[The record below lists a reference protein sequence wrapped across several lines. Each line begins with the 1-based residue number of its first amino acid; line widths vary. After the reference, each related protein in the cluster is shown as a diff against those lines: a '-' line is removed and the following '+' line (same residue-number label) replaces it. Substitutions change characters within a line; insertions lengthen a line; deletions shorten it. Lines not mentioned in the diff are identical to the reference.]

1 MYKDKFDKL
10 VEQNI
15 ISQSE
20 KEKVYSLMTPN
31 SDGQLIGI
39 ADGKIDFKY
48 YVSGDIFSDELCDFV
63 IHHCTPKLGMEYI
76 DETFNTYGYT
86 YSGIGDGWEW
96 FRRDKITQYA
106 IDRGHKP
113 IEDATNEELWKM
125 LAMSSIYWE
134 GKYKEWYDRAE
145 SKSSILDRF
154 IGKCESKYFGYD
166 ADGYTKNTIY
176 RILNAIDS
184 ILKEKFKK

>member
-1 MYKDKFDKL
+1 MYKDKIDKL

-20 KEKVYSLMTPN
+20 KEKIYSLMTPN

-39 ADGKIDFKY
+39 VDGKIDFKY
-48 YVSGDIFSDELCDFV
+48 YIGGDIFNDDLCDFV
-63 IHHCTPKLGMEYI
+63 IHHCVPKLGMEYI
-76 DETFNTYGYT
+76 DETFNIYGYT
-86 YSGIGDGWEW
+86 YSGISDGWKW

-125 LAMSSIYWE
+125 LAMSSMYWE
-134 GKYKEWYDRAE
+134 GI
-145 SKSSILDRF
+145 S
-154 IGKCESKYFGYD
+154 
-166 ADGYTKNTIY
+166 
-176 RILNAIDS
+176 
-184 ILKEKFKK
+184 